1 MGVELAIFIRQL
13 GEQSQFYAMSGRWM
27 HQRSKG
33 PKFFAPAFV
42 DPQELEPL
50 VPFLPDSE
58 VADALQD
65 KLHSFRYALP
75 RDIGS
80 HLIRKMLDFW
90 SESDAVYRA
99 AASQLDNAHK
109 IAAHK
114 SSPRYATLHELALE
128 ILPKNLTTRGDYPTP
143 ALYALHRAL
152 CQDEVGFR
160 PQRAG
165 HHRTWGQ
172 FEISSIDEVANL
184 NFVADE
190 VRRYQEFL
198 VSSARGIKSAH
209 PTKFLRFI
217 AKAQRLIDESRKTR
231 VYTPYG
237 MIGTMKSTLKTSCM
251 FTTPFLRCRVSR
263 RT

>member
-1 MGVELAIFIRQL
+1 
-13 GEQSQFYAMSGRWM
+13 M

-33 PKFFAPAFV
+33 PKFFVPGFV

-50 VPFLPDSE
+50 LPFLPESE
-58 VADALQD
+58 VVDSLQD

-75 RDIGS
+75 RDVGS
-80 HLIRKMLDFW
+80 LLIRKMLDFW
-90 SESDAVYRA
+90 SESDAFYRE
-99 AASQLDNAHK
+99 AASQFDNAHK
-109 IAAHK
+109 IAARK
-114 SSPRYATLHELALE
+114 SSSRYATLDELALE
-128 ILPKNLTTRGDYPTP
+128 ILPNHLTTNGDYPTP

-165 HHRTWGQ
+165 HHRTWGR
-172 FEISSIDEVANL
+172 FEISSTDEVANL

-190 VRRYQEFL
+190 VRRYQNFL
-198 VSSARGIKSAH
+198 VSSARGIKSAC

-237 MIGTMKSTLKTSCM
+237 MIGTLKFTFKTSCVL
-251 FTTPFLRCRVSR
+251 TNPFLHCQLSR